1 MSESTI
7 DNTGFKVADLNLDY
21 KVADVN
27 LAEFGRK
34 EIELAEAEMPAL
46 MALRSKYRKEQP
58 LNGARIMGCISYD
71 NSNCC
76 AYGNANR
83 SRR

>member
-27 LAEFGRK
+27 LPIYPKTRLQCGVSKGNPFSFVDNESARRVYR
-34 EIELAEAEMPAL
+34 EIF
-46 MALRSKYRKEQP
+46 
-58 LNGARIMGCISYD
+58 D
-71 NSNCC
+71 
-76 AYGNANR
+76 
-83 SRR
+83 